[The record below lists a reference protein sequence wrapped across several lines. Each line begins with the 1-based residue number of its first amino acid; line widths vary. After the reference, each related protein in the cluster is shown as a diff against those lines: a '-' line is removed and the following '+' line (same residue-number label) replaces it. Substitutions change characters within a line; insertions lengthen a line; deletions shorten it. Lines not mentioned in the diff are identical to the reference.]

1 LKVLTRYILKEF
13 LSPFLLSMLLFCV
26 IILVVT
32 VLDQLKFIMDHRAGF
47 LLACKYFALQVPFL
61 VLQITPLAVLFAVL
75 FSLGSL
81 SKGSELIAMR
91 AGGVDIF
98 RVTKPLV
105 AAGLV
110 VCVLCVILNETLV
123 PRTKSWAD
131 RVKAIEIE
139 KKPIQKESVRWR
151 VSMRGGGNRMYHLD
165 QFQDGAV
172 PTMRGVLLLE
182 FGQGIRVK
190 SRVDAK
196 EGRYENKQ
204 WTLYDGWQRA
214 FNEDGNE
221 LMARHFDKLT
231 LPLEEKP
238 SDFLAEQKE
247 ARELNM
253 AELIAYINQLKK
265 NGADYQKEL
274 VELHLKVSFPFACV
288 VLVLLG
294 VPTGWGLGKWSSVAT
309 STGICLLVAFGYV
322 GLIRVG
328 QALGES
334 GVLSPFIAGWIAN
347 FIFTCIG
354 IWLLV
359 KKNR

>member
-13 LSPFLLSMLLFCV
+13 LSPFLLAMMLFCV

-32 VLDQLKFIMDHRAGF
+32 VLDQLKFIMDHHAGF
-47 LLACKYFALQVPFL
+47 LLACKYFLLQLPYL

-98 RVTKPLV
+98 KVALPLV
-105 AAGLV
+105 LAGFV
-110 VCVLCVILNETLV
+110 VCLASIFLNETLV
-123 PRTKSWAD
+123 PKAKSWSD
-131 RVKAIEIE
+131 RVRAVEIE
-139 KKPIQKESVRWR
+139 KKPVVKNANRLN
-151 VSMRGGGNRMYHLD
+151 VSLRGGGNRMYHLD

-172 PTMRGVLLLE
+172 PTMRGILLLE
-182 FGQGIRVK
+182 FGQGIQVK

-204 WTLYDGWQRA
+204 WAFYDGWQRV
-214 FNEDGNE
+214 FDDTGSEIT
-221 LMARHFDKLT
+221 ARHFEKLS

-247 ARELNM
+247 ARDLNM
-253 AELIAYINQLKK
+253 PELLAYISQLKK
-265 NGADYQKEL
+265 SGADYQKEM
-274 VELHLKVSFPFACV
+274 VELHLKFSFPFACV

-334 GVLSPFIAGWIAN
+334 GVLHPFLAGWIAN
-347 FIFTCIG
+347 FIFAGIG
-354 IWLLV
+354 IWLLI